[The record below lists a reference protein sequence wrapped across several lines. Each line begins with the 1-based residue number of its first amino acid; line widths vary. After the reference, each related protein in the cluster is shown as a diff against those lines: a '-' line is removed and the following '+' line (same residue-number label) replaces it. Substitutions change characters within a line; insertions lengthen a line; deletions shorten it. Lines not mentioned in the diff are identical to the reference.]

1 MNNRSVYT
9 TFLAMA
15 AVMAAGPTLS
25 DSLDLNINGD
35 AARLTYA
42 RLIYDDKLE
51 IDAGWLH
58 HQDRGNLVSVSLGR
72 FGEAGGGAQSVSAG
86 IGGRLYAVSADLP
99 VFADAMIG
107 PGPGPPP
114 QIGTLDQDGVALGI
128 GGLFRLK
135 LAGYDRIG
143 FSGHGYYAPDIISFG
158 DTEDILEVAARVTY
172 SVLREADV
180 YLGVRYI
187 NVGFKTRDAKFDSG
201 LHIGIR
207 LEF

>member
-1 MNNRSVYT
+1 MNKRNVLQ
-9 TFLAMA
+9 TFLVVA

-25 DSLDLNINGD
+25 DSLDLNFND
-35 AARLTYA
+35 DSARLTFA
-42 RLIYDDKLE
+42 RLIDDDKLE

-72 FGEAGGGAQSVSAG
+72 FGEAGGGDQSVAAA
-86 IGGRLYAVSADLP
+86 IGGRLYLV
-99 VFADAMIG
+99 DAEFG
-107 PGPGPPP
+107 G
-114 QIGTLDQDGVALGI
+114 GTTPTLKQDGVALGI

-143 FSGHGYYAPDIISFG
+143 FSGHGYYAPDVITFG
-158 DTEDILEVAARVTY
+158 DTKDLIELAGRVTY
-172 SVLREADV
+172 SVLREAEV
-180 YLGVRYI
+180 YLGLRYI
-187 NVGFKTRDAKFDSG
+187 NAGFKTRDAKLDSG